1 MQTGP
6 AHSALHSLEQRE
18 GASHS
23 ASLSPTLKLPVERSG
38 PGLVSWELGG
48 ATVGMIAAG
57 WGSEEEAAAAA
68 RGPALAL
75 VPQGT
80 P

>member
-1 MQTGP
+1 M
-6 AHSALHSLEQRE
+6 
-18 GASHS
+18 
-23 ASLSPTLKLPVERSG
+23 ERSG

-48 ATVGMIAAG
+48 ATVGMTAAG